1 MDNNNLTRA
10 RECSFRKD
18 NLCGKAKSCT
28 MCSYMRNIKK
38 LWIKFC
44 DTPIQYSRTGCT
56 TEEFNSFPIGT
67 FRADI
72 VDWFYKT
79 FEVDIDALKEMTGRY
94 DNKNSEDIPEYIKE
108 SNRIKKEVF
117 KNCME
122 QLKDVLSEEQL
133 GQFEDVLYSAINGY
147 ILKREDSANGNR

>member
-1 MDNNNLTRA
+1 MDNNNLNRA
-10 RECSFRKD
+10 RQCCLRKD

-28 MCSYMRNIKK
+28 MCSYMRNVAE
-38 LWIKFC
+38 LWKKFC
-44 DTPIQYSRTGCT
+44 DTPLQYSRTGCT

-94 DNKNSEDIPEYIKE
+94 DNVNSEDMPEYIKE
-108 SNRIKKEVF
+108 SNRIKKHV
-117 KNCME
+117 KAAWN
-122 QLKDVLSEEQL
+122 S
-133 GQFEDVLYSAINGY
+133 
-147 ILKREDSANGNR
+147 

>member
-38 LWIKFC
+38 LWVRFC

-67 FRADI
+67 PRANI

-108 SNRIKKEVF
+108 SNRIKKEMC
-117 KNCME
+117 KSCME
-122 QLKDVLSEEQL
+122 QLKDLLSSEQM
-133 GQFEDVLYSAINGY
+133 QKFEDAFYSAVDGY
-147 ILKREDSANGNR
+147 ILKRKDSA

>member
-1 MDNNNLTRA
+1 MDNNLTRA

-28 MCSYMRNIKK
+28 MCSYMKNVAE
-38 LWIKFC
+38 LWKGFC

-56 TEEFNSFPIGT
+56 TEEWNSFPIGT

-79 FEVDIDALKEMTGRY
+79 FEVDIEALKEMTGRY
-94 DNKNSEDIPEYIKE
+94 DNKDSDDIPEYIKE
-108 SNRIKKEVF
+108 SNRIKKEAC
-117 KNCME
+117 KNCIE
-122 QLKDVLSEEQL
+122 QLKDVLSDEQL
-133 GQFEDVLYSAINGY
+133 KQFKNAFYSAVNGY
-147 ILKREDSANGNR
+147 ILKRKDSA

>member
-1 MDNNNLTRA
+1 MDNNLNRA

-28 MCSYMRNIKK
+28 MCSYMRNVAE
-38 LWIKFC
+38 LWKKFC

-79 FEVDIDALKEMTGRY
+79 FEVDIDALKEITGRY
-94 DNKNSEDIPEYIKE
+94 DNVNSEDIPEYIKE
-108 SNRIKKEVF
+108 SNRIKKEAC
-117 KNCME
+117 KSCME
-122 QLKDVLSEEQL
+122 QLKDVLSDKQL
-133 GQFEDVLYSAINGY
+133 EQFEDIFYSTVNGY
-147 ILKREDSANGNR
+147 ILKRKESANGNR

>member
-10 RECSFRKD
+10 RKCSFRKD

-28 MCSYMRNIKK
+28 MCSYMKNVAE
-38 LWIKFC
+38 LWKEFC
-44 DTPIQYSRTGCT
+44 DTPIQYSKTGCT

-79 FEVDIDALKEMTGRY
+79 FEVDIDTLKEMTGRY
-94 DNKNSEDIPEYIKE
+94 DNKNSDDIPEYITE
-108 SNRIKKEVF
+108 SNCIKKEAC
-117 KNCME
+117 KSCME
-122 QLKDVLSEEQL
+122 QLKDILSDKQL
-133 GQFEDVLYSAINGY
+133 EQFEDVFYSVVNGY
-147 ILKREDSANGNR
+147 ILKRKDSANGNG

>member
-1 MDNNNLTRA
+1 MDNNSLTRA
-10 RECSFRKD
+10 RECYFRKG
-18 NLCGKAKSCT
+18 NLCGKAKSCI
-28 MCSYMRNIKK
+28 MCSYMKNVAE
-38 LWIKFC
+38 LWKGFC

-56 TEEFNSFPIGT
+56 TEEWNSFPIGT

-94 DNKNSEDIPEYIKE
+94 DNKGSDDIPEYIKE
-108 SNRIKKEVF
+108 SNCIKKETC

-122 QLKDVLSEEQL
+122 QLKDVLSDEQL
-133 GQFEDVLYSAINGY
+133 EQFEDVFYSAVNGY
-147 ILKREDSANGNR
+147 ILKRKEPVNGNR

>member
-1 MDNNNLTRA
+1 MDNNLNRA

-28 MCSYMRNIKK
+28 ICSYMRNVAE
-38 LWIKFC
+38 LWEKFC

-108 SNRIKKEVF
+108 SNRIKKESC
-117 KNCME
+117 KSSMK
-122 QLKDVLSEEQL
+122 QLKGVLSNEQL
-133 GQFEDVLYSAINGY
+133 GKFDGVFDAAMDKVFKSV
-147 ILKREDSANGNR
+147 ILKEKN